1 MTLYSSREP
10 FNDDPEPYVTY
21 ADDRR
26 TDVRSKDWDM
36 QSDGAV
42 EYVRVHDPRPEYDRP
57 QNNPTNPILTDIR
70 KNRPEG
76 LSWAKMLKH
85 YNWVT
90 FAAAHYI
97 TEDWERI
104 TDEDQIDHT
113 RKVLTRLAT
122 LEKEES

>member
-42 EYVRVHDPRPEYDRP
+42 EYVRVHDPRPEYNRP
-57 QNNPTNPILTDIR
+57 QNNPTNPILVELRRSDDYTCKVSDYLEYLSGDVYDWR
-70 KNRPEG
+70 G
-76 LSWAKMLKH
+76 LDSEK
-85 YNWVT
+85 
-90 FAAAHYI
+90 
-97 TEDWERI
+97 
-104 TDEDQIDHT
+104 DHA
-113 RKVLTRLAT
+113 RKVLTRLAAF
-122 LEKEES
+122 KEES